1 MRHIISKV
9 IFLFLAVTMPLQAF
23 AQQTVKGVIQDENGA
38 PVAGAFVLIQG
49 TSTGVTSD
57 NNGLFEIR
65 ASKGQTLEISCL
77 GMVTIRA
84 SKGQTLEISCLGM
97 KTQTV
102 TVSGTSMAVHMET
115 DAEILE
121 DVVVVGYGVTRK
133 RDLAGSVSSIKA
145 DEVKAGVITN
155 TADLLRGRA
164 AGVAVRQ
171 TSFEPGGSGAAR
183 RVLR

>member
-9 IFLFLAVTMPLQAF
+9 ILLFLAVTMSLQAF

-77 GMVTIRA
+77 GMVTQTIPVTSA
-84 SKGQTLEISCLGM
+84 SI
-97 KTQTV
+97 
-102 TVSGTSMAVHMET
+102 AVHMET
-115 DAEILE
+115 DAQLLE

-155 TADLLRGRA
+155 TADLLR
-164 AGVAVRQ
+164 
-171 TSFEPGGSGAAR
+171 AR
-183 RVLR
+183 RRHQHTRPRFLFNIGQ